1 MLFDSSLRT
10 ELRRGV
16 LGTLLILVTV
26 VLTMILIRMLG
37 LAAKGNVAAT
47 DVSLLMGYSLIAQ
60 LPTLTSLALFVSV
73 VMLLNRLH
81 RDHEMLVWQASG
93 VRLLRILQPILQMS
107 LPILLGLAVL
117 VFFARPW
124 AKQQTNLLRQ
134 QFEQRTDMARVSPG
148 QFQVSADGKRIFF
161 IDSHS
166 ASQAAGRN
174 VFIFIRGDKKEA
186 VIHAKEG
193 NILLENGWRY
203 LSLTHGERIE
213 TRATTGQTERAE
225 FENASI
231 LLGAAPQTSAQEQTP
246 QSKETSQ
253 LLRSSKREDHAEL
266 VWRIGSIWSC
276 LNLVLIALSS
286 STSQV
291 RQTNAWRLL
300 WALLAFIAYFNVLS
314 LSQSWVAT
322 GRLSPAAALFGIH
335 GLVTTIAMAWLYW
348 RDGSWRQHRKDTAL
362 EPRA

>member
-60 LPTLTSLALFVSV
+60 LPTLTSLSLFVAV

-93 VRLLRILQPILQMS
+93 VRLMRILQPIVQMS

-124 AKQQTNLLRQ
+124 SQQQTDLMRQ
-134 QFEQRTDMARVSPG
+134 RFEQRTDMARVSPG

-166 ASQAAGRN
+166 ASQEAGRN
-174 VFIFIRGDKKEA
+174 VFIFIRGDNKEA

-193 NILLENGWRY
+193 TIELENGWRY
-203 LSLTHGERIE
+203 LSLLHGERVE
-213 TRATTGQTERAE
+213 TNTETGQTQRAA
-225 FENASI
+225 FEDANI
-231 LLGAAPQTSAQEQTP
+231 LLGAAPQLVTQV
-246 QSKETSQ
+246 QSPRSKSMQQ
-253 LLRSSKREDHAEL
+253 LLNSSQRADQAEW

-276 LNLVLIALSS
+276 LNLVLIALGS

-335 GLVTTIAMAWLYW
+335 GLVTAASLAWLYW
-348 RDGSWRQHRKDTAL
+348 RDGSWRHGRMPVEA
-362 EPRA
+362 RA